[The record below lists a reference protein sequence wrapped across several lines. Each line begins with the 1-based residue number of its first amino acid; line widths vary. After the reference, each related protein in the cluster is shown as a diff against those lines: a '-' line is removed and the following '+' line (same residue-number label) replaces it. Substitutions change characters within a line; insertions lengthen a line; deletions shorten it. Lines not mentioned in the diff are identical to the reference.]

1 LAQLPNQIIA
11 AGYAH
16 TIPAPQVVAPGQVI
30 TLFVRGISV
39 PDAAATGLPLPTSLS
54 GVSVGVTKL
63 MYADLV
69 PDQLPIFKI
78 HSEDLC
84 AGRLAVKCPSTQIT
98 VQIPTEA
105 FCMSTAANG
114 CDFIPEAALILN
126 VKVNGAVGQDY
137 PISIYGSVPHLLNSC
152 DTVAPSAVSCND
164 LVTHAGGSLVS
175 AGNPA
180 KPGETIVVYADG
192 LGRTDPLVPTGT
204 AVSAPTPTI
213 AKFPIAV
220 SFRKE
225 GPGAIT
231 MISTGQMLDPVYSGL
246 TPNSVGLYQINIVAP
261 TPPAHTYDCVAAG
274 FAATNTQLSLG
285 QESVNICVSLI
296 NP

>member
-1 LAQLPNQIIA
+1 LLAANSCLLAQLPNQIIA

-105 FCMSTAANG
+105 FCMSTVAHG
-114 CDFIPEAALILN
+114 CDFVPEAALILN
-126 VKVNGAVGQDY
+126 VKVNGA
-137 PISIYGSVPHLLNSC
+137 
-152 DTVAPSAVSCND
+152 
-164 LVTHAGGSLVS
+164 
-175 AGNPA
+175 
-180 KPGETIVVYADG
+180 
-192 LGRTDPLVPTGT
+192 
-204 AVSAPTPTI
+204 
-213 AKFPIAV
+213 
-220 SFRKE
+220 
-225 GPGAIT
+225 
-231 MISTGQMLDPVYSGL
+231 
-246 TPNSVGLYQINIVAP
+246 
-261 TPPAHTYDCVAAG
+261 AA
-274 FAATNTQLSLG
+274 
-285 QESVNICVSLI
+285 
-296 NP
+296 